1 MRKVKTFAKNNGWE
15 YTVTELEDVRITKG
29 NIIVTFTKYS
39 TTEYS
44 MFVEHAKSIPCTNS
58 PLMIERLYSNQGEC
72 LENLDETIEE
82 ILERAKKIITEDNVA
97 TEENENEF
105 AEFEKSLNET
115 EEHKEVI
122 SANNAHMNNADRLQ
136 AAVSRGFGTDATI
149 LNSNERYVLIRY
161 SKNGSAE
168 FATLM
173 HDWDSVYLGHY
184 FTAWGV
190 DVNDWG
196 NEEFKK
202 VRDRAIDDYYERV
215 L

>member
-15 YTVTELEDVRITKG
+15 YTVTEHEDVRIKKE

-44 MFVEHAKSIPCTNS
+44 MFTEHVKAIPCTNS
-58 PLMIERLYSNQGEC
+58 PLMIERLYSNQGQC

-82 ILERAKKIITEDNVA
+82 ILERAKKFITEENVA
-97 TEENENEF
+97 TEESENEF

-122 SANNAHMNNADRLQ
+122 SANNAHMNKIDRLQ
-136 AAVSRGFGTDATI
+136 AAVSRAFGTDATI
-149 LNSNERYVLIRY
+149 LNSNERYVLVRY
-161 SKNGSAE
+161 SKGYSAE

-190 DVNDWG
+190 DVSDWT

-202 VRDRAIDDYYERV
+202 TRDRAIADYNERV
-215 L
+215 